1 MDVSDILRE
10 WNIRTKNKQASVEW
24 WNSMSGGFGERPIPS
39 FAKDEFLQLLERRQM
54 LNENSDVLMW
64 AAALEDML
72 FPLHLKLKP

>member
-39 FAKDEFLQLLERRQM
+39 FAKDEFLQLLERM
-54 LNENSDVLMW
+54 YWMW